1 MTQTDEFLHSLTAA
15 ERKAIRGLTSPPA
28 IQAFVDGFTYSSD
41 HFYRCPLRSL
51 RDGLAHCFDGALF
64 AAAALRLIGLPPL
77 LLEML
82 PNDRDDDH
90 ILAVFKTDGHWGA
103 IAKSNFV
110 GLRYREP
117 IHRTLRELVISYF
130 EAYYN
135 VAREKTLR
143 GYTLP
148 INLTALDRHAWMTRD
163 DGLDEVANALD
174 RARKF
179 PLITAKMA
187 KRLCP
192 VDPRTYESGL
202 QGSVA
207 TGLFQPDE
215 PS

>member
-1 MTQTDEFLHSLTAA
+1 MIQTDEFLHSLTAA

-64 AAAALRLIGLPPL
+64 AAAALRLIGRQPL

-90 ILAVFKTDGHWGA
+90 ILAVFKLDNHWGA

-135 VAREKTLR
+135 VAGEKTLR

-148 INLTALDRHAWMTRD
+148 INLAALDRHAWMTRD

-179 PLITAKMA
+179 PLITSRMV
-187 KRLCP
+187 KRLRP
-192 VDPRTYESGL
+192 VDPRTYASGL
-202 QGSVA
+202 QGSIA
-207 TGLFQPDE
+207 AGLFQPKE
-215 PS
+215 RS

>member
-1 MTQTDEFLHSLTAA
+1 MSDLTTRILHALARPSYTPVKPKVLAK
-15 ERKAIRGLTSPPA
+15 RMGLTDADYPE
-28 IQAFVDGFTYSSD
+28 F
-41 HFYRCPLRSL
+41 R
-51 RDGLAHCFDGALF
+51 
-64 AAAALRLIGLPPL
+64 
-77 LLEML
+77 
-82 PNDRDDDH
+82 
-90 ILAVFKTDGHWGA
+90 
-103 IAKSNFV
+103 
-110 GLRYREP
+110 
-117 IHRTLRELVISYF
+117 RTLRELVLSYF

-148 INLTALDRHAWMTRD
+148 INLAALDRHAWMIRD

-187 KRLCP
+187 NRLCP

-207 TGLFQPDE
+207 TGLFQPKDR
-215 PS
+215 S